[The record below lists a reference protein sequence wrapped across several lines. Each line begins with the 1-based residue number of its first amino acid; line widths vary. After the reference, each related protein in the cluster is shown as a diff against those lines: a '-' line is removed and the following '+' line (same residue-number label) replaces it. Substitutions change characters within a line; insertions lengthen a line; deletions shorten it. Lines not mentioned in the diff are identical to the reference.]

1 MRRTKII
8 ATIGPASDTDEAVDA
23 LIAAGVDIFRIN
35 FSHGDRATQQRMYE
49 RIRVAADRAGQLV
62 AIMQDLAGP
71 KIRTGQLNEGK
82 AVRLQEGATL
92 RIATGE
98 FVGTANRLS
107 TTFAGLA
114 KAVTAGTR
122 LLLDDGRIELRVCDS
137 DGSEVV
143 AEVVHGGVLGEH

>member
-49 RIRVAADRAGQLV
+49 RIRAAADRAGQLV

-82 AVRLQEGATL
+82 SIIRV
-92 RIATGE
+92 
-98 FVGTANRLS
+98 NN
-107 TTFAGLA
+107 
-114 KAVTAGTR
+114 
-122 LLLDDGRIELRVCDS
+122 LLLGTSNISSL
-137 DGSEVV
+137 
-143 AEVVHGGVLGEH
+143 VLTKESAS